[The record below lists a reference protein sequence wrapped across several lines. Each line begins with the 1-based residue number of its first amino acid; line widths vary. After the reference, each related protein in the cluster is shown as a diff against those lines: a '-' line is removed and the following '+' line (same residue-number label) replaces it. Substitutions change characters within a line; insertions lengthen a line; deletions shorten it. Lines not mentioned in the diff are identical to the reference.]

1 MDKLKDFIEKHKGA
15 FDDLELPKGHEKRF
29 MDKLGKKEKSYGLKI
44 WYGIAATF
52 IFLSMFSFFAKDI
65 ILKRQ
70 FLKNQNEKMLQ
81 LSDISPKFH
90 EVEEFYKA
98 GIQSKIVEFE
108 KLNCKINDEQKYMID
123 KELEQL
129 DVNYKTLQDEL
140 IKNKNDE
147 RIINAM
153 IDNYQNKIDFLDLV
167 INQIKQNC

>member
-1 MDKLKDFIEKHKGA
+1 LIVYTKGPKLQKD
-15 FDDLELPKGHEKRF
+15 P
-29 MDKLGKKEKSYGLKI
+29 
-44 WYGIAATF
+44 
-52 IFLSMFSFFAKDI
+52 
-65 ILKRQ
+65 
-70 FLKNQNEKMLQ
+70 
-81 LSDISPKFH
+81 
-90 EVEEFYKA
+90 
-98 GIQSKIVEFE
+98 E